1 MKSRHL
7 IAVAAACGACVGHAQ
22 AQDSGLS
29 FTLGLRAWATEW
41 TTFSYSGDPANLVL
55 TQSPAKNSLLVM
67 PVLGVRYG
75 DFVGSVSMMPST
87 RFDFGAFNGTRR
99 EWDVNLG
106 YTFLPGLTATLGY
119 KYKRHGDASVRYVP
133 KGPIVGLNAS
143 AQINGPL
150 SLYGIVALGK
160 LKTSDKDAV
169 NFKADYRLSE
179 VGLAYALDIGRPSP
193 RLSLTAGWRTQ
204 TLSSKDAL
212 PSQDGLDTTQG
223 LTLGLVSTF

>member
-1 MKSRHL
+1 
-7 IAVAAACGACVGHAQ
+7 
-22 AQDSGLS
+22 LS

-87 RFDFGAFNGTRR
+87 RFDFGAFSSTRR
-99 EWDVNLG
+99 EWDLNLG

-119 KYKRHGDASVRYVP
+119 KYKLHRDASFRYEP
-133 KGPIVGLNAS
+133 KGPLVGLNAN

-150 SLYGIVALGK
+150 SMYGIVALGK
-160 LKTSDKDAV
+160 LKTSDKGGSNV
-169 NFKADYRLSE
+169 VKFKADYRLSE
-179 VGLAYALDIGRPSP
+179 VGLAYALDIGRTSP